1 MILEVLHKK
10 KEESLKK
17 EHGNWFQ
24 IGKDKVKDVVAK
36 CCVYTGARIKEE
48 LSKNKN
54 YVEEQVGSVVD
65 LYC

>member
-1 MILEVLHKK
+1 
-10 KEESLKK
+10 LKK

-36 CCVYTGARIKEE
+36 CCVYTGARIKQE

-54 YVEEQVGSVVD
+54 YVEEHVEQVGSVVD

>member
-1 MILEVLHKK
+1 LE
-10 KEESLKK
+10 K

-36 CCVYTGARIKEE
+36 YCVYTGARIIKEE

-54 YVEEQVGSVVD
+54 YVEEQVEQVGSVVD
-65 LYC
+65 LYVGVEEKF